1 MQATD
6 EAHRVTAFEVFFDL
20 VFVFAFTR
28 IISFMAA
35 DLTPLALVRG
45 LILLVLMWWAWS
57 AYTWLGNQIRADVG
71 LALAAGVA
79 AMAATF
85 VVALV
90 LPDAWHDAPGGLN
103 EPLIL
108 ALAYTVVRVLYLA
121 TYLYAAAGDR
131 RLRRQLLLNSVAS
144 TAGWV
149 AFIAGALIGGG
160 TQVLLWAATFVIDFA
175 AGRFLST
182 YGGYRVRSPGYF
194 AERHRLVVIIA
205 LGESLAVV
213 GTGFIGAPVSLAVLT
228 VALLG
233 FVLTVLLW
241 LLYFRSVAPS
251 AEQRLSQLRGAQRA
265 WLARDIGTLLHFPL
279 ITGVIYIAL
288 GAEQVLK
295 HASPSSG
302 HDKDRLLAWLA
313 LIALYGGVAVYLAA
327 LAAIHRRTIA
337 GARSIAQRVS
347 AAVPLVLLP
356 AARRIPALAALGLIT
371 VALAGLALY
380 PWTIHRTPDDR
391 SGKQERGTAA
401 A

>member
-28 IISFMAA
+28 IISFMSA

-57 AYTWLGNQIRADVG
+57 AYTWLGNQTRADTG
-71 LALAAGVA
+71 PALAAGIA

-90 LPDAWHDAPGGLN
+90 LPDAWHDVPGGLN

-108 ALAYTVVRVLYLA
+108 AVAYTVVRVLYLA
-121 TYLYAAAGDR
+121 TYLFAAAGDR
-131 RLRRQLLLNSVAS
+131 RLRRQLLLSSVAS
-144 TAGWV
+144 AAAWA

-160 TQVLLWAATFVIDFA
+160 TQVVLWAATFVIDFA
-175 AGRFLST
+175 AGRLLST
-182 YGGYRVRSPGYF
+182 YGGFRVRSPGYF

-213 GTGFIGAPVSLAVLT
+213 GTGLIAAPVSLAILT

-241 LLYFRSVAPS
+241 LLYFRPVAPG
-251 AEQRLSQLRGAQRA
+251 AERRLSQLQGTPRA
-265 WLARDIGTLLHFPL
+265 WLARDIGTFLHFPL

-288 GAEQVLK
+288 GVEQVLNQ
-295 HASPSSG
+295 ASPTG
-302 HDKDRLLAWLA
+302 HNSRRPLGWLA

-327 LAAIHRRTIA
+327 LAAIHRRTAA
-337 GARSIAQRVS
+337 GVRPLAQRVS

-356 AARRIPALAALGLIT
+356 AARAIPALAALSLIT

-380 PWTIHRTPDDR
+380 PWMTHRTH
-391 SGKQERGTAA
+391 AA
-401 A
+401 

>member
-6 EAHRVTAFEVFFDL
+6 EAHRVTTFEVFFDL

-57 AYTWLGNQIRADVG
+57 AYTWLGNQTRADVG
-71 LALAAGVA
+71 PALAAGIA

-85 VVALV
+85 VVALI
-90 LPDAWHDAPGGLN
+90 LPDAWHDVPGGLN

-131 RLRRQLLLNSVAS
+131 RLRRQLLLSSMAS
-144 TAGWV
+144 SAGWV
-149 AFIAGALIGGG
+149 AFIAGALIGGA
-160 TQVLLWAATFVIDFA
+160 TQVVLWAATFVIDFT

-205 LGESLAVV
+205 LGESLAVE
-213 GTGFIGAPVSLAVLT
+213 GTGVIAAPVSLAILT

-241 LLYFRSVAPS
+241 LLYFRPVAPG
-251 AEQRLSQLRGAQRA
+251 AERRLSQLRGVPRA
-265 WLARDIGTLLHFPL
+265 WLARDIGTVLHFPL
-279 ITGVIYIAL
+279 IAGVIYIAL
-288 GAEQVLK
+288 GVEQVLK
-295 HASPSSG
+295 HAPPSGAHDSG
-302 HDKDRLLAWLA
+302 RPLGWLA
-313 LIALYGGVAVYLAA
+313 LIALYGGVALYLAA
-327 LAAIHRRTIA
+327 LAAIQRRTIA
-337 GARSIAQRVS
+337 GARPVAQRVS
-347 AAVPLVLLP
+347 AALPLALLP
-356 AARRIPALAALGLIT
+356 VARAIPAVAALGLIT

-380 PWTIHRTPDDR
+380 PWATHRAP
-391 SGKQERGTAA
+391 AP
-401 A
+401 